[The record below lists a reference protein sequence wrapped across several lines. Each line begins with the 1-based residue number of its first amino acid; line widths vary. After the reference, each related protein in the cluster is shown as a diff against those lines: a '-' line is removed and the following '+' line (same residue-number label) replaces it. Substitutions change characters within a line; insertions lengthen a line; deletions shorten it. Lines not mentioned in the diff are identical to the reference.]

1 MITCPHCGS
10 DARQVKAGTHGGN
23 QRYKCAA
30 CRRRYTPQPKL
41 RGYPEDLRRR
51 AAALR
56 AQGISV
62 QQIGLELGVNP
73 QSIYYWFRKGEE
85 ESAPGAPAG
94 KAETPLERAARPAPP
109 PARKPRPTINDVAA
123 RANVSRSTVSNYLND
138 KGRMSE
144 ATRASVAAAMDDLHF
159 TPSALVRAI
168 HRRRTHILGV
178 LIFGLSHLDRNVGRA
193 LPLRVLAGISE
204 AADTAGYNLL
214 LYTGWPNHAERHPT
228 LEFLDGHIDG
238 LIWVAPGM
246 DAPMLARLA
255 DAELP
260 LVALLTRHVPEG
272 IGFVNADNIGG
283 TAALVSHLAGL
294 GHRHIAWLGSTDA
307 ANSNFHDRREGY
319 RRGMAAAGLA
329 QSPGLELTRD
339 WTKDTF
345 SQALESWLSL
355 PRPPTAIVATDD
367 DWAGAVTKAVL
378 ARGLRVPEDMA
389 VVGFND
395 VPDAQ
400 WIGGGLTTVRQPF
413 RQMGQLAVEQLLAL
427 IGGAPAA
434 DCRLTLPTEVIVRP
448 STAPARPT

>member
-10 DARQVKAGTHGGN
+10 DAHQVKAGTHGGS

-30 CRRRYTPQPKL
+30 CRRRYTPQPKP

-56 AQGISV
+56 AQGVSV
-62 QQIGLELGVNP
+62 GQIGLELGVNP
-73 QSIYYWFRKGEE
+73 QSIYYWLRQGKDGA
-85 ESAPGAPAG
+85 APGTPAG
-94 KAETPLERAARPAPP
+94 EAEPTERAARPGPP

-144 ATRASVAAAMDDLHF
+144 ATRASVRAAMEDLHF

-214 LYTGWPNHAERHPT
+214 LYTGWPNHSERHPT

-255 DAELP
+255 DAALP
-260 LVALLTRHVPEG
+260 VVALLTRHVPDG
-272 IGFVNADNIGG
+272 IGFVNADNVGG
-283 TAALVSHLAGL
+283 TAALVAHLAAL
-294 GHRHIAWLGSTDA
+294 GHRRIAWLGSADA

-329 QSPGLELTRD
+329 QEPALELTRD
-339 WTKDTF
+339 WTRDTF
-345 SQALESWLSL
+345 SQALESWLAL
-355 PRPPTAIVATDD
+355 PDPPTAVVATDD
-367 DWAGAVTKAVL
+367 DWAAAVTRAIQ
-378 ARGLRVPEDMA
+378 ARGLRVPEDLA

-400 WIGGGLTTVRQPF
+400 GIGGGLTTVRQPF
-413 RQMGQLAVEQLLAL
+413 RQMGQLAVEQLLNL
-427 IGGAPAA
+427 IAGTAAA

-448 STAPARPT
+448 STAPICPK